1 MFNDYLELKNR
12 NNIKYIFMSKKNEK
26 TIIIMK
32 LILFIALFNLLII
45 LSLKVEIIINQMKDF
60 KNEIIKIENYKEI
73 NDKGILLNKNK
84 FQKILKPKISIISA
98 VYNRGKYIL
107 RFVRSIQ
114 NQFFNDIEIIFIDD
128 SSNDNTSDIIKK
140 CQKEDER
147 IILIKHKKNKGT
159 LISRNNGA
167 LKSTGEFLMFPDPDD
182 ILANDILNYSYI
194 KAKKKNYDM
203 IKFNLY
209 NGNEKDILKRIQ
221 KIKIQ
226 EIYQEKLSSFI
237 FYGNGYLE
245 QTDYSISNKFLK
257 RDIFIKSLNYIDKYY
272 LNQNMIVY
280 EDGLINFMLYKF
292 SQSLYHTKKIG
303 YYYIQNQQS
312 ITKNFLQDRERTV
325 KNCFLYLKY
334 IFEYTKNN
342 RYEKNMAS
350 CIYHNIL
357 LEISNINI
365 FKYLTK
371 EYKFYYDIVNN
382 YLKNEFISSKDKI
395 QLTKILKY
403 IQIAEENKHNIKNN
417 IL

>member
-194 KAKKKNYDM
+194 KAKKK
-203 IKFNLY
+203 
-209 NGNEKDILKRIQ
+209 
-221 KIKIQ
+221 
-226 EIYQEKLSSFI
+226 KL
-237 FYGNGYLE
+237 
-245 QTDYSISNKFLK
+245 
-257 RDIFIKSLNYIDKYY
+257 
-272 LNQNMIVY
+272 
-280 EDGLINFMLYKF
+280 
-292 SQSLYHTKKIG
+292 
-303 YYYIQNQQS
+303 
-312 ITKNFLQDRERTV
+312 
-325 KNCFLYLKY
+325 
-334 IFEYTKNN
+334 
-342 RYEKNMAS
+342 
-350 CIYHNIL
+350 
-357 LEISNINI
+357 
-365 FKYLTK
+365 
-371 EYKFYYDIVNN
+371 
-382 YLKNEFISSKDKI
+382 
-395 QLTKILKY
+395 
-403 IQIAEENKHNIKNN
+403 
-417 IL
+417 